1 MDKTPIPACCTY
13 FIIIYFLFVHFLWK
27 IVDLPLT
34 TYGSVR
40 LILFHKT
47 RWVNY
52 ILGSL
57 DGLVLVIQLLSY
69 RVSYIKKDGQKINL
83 FNELISRNFAT

>member
-40 LILFHKT
+40 LILYHKT

-52 ILGSL
+52 ILGTIDRL
-57 DGLVLVIQLLSY
+57 GQLHTTVITRKL
-69 RVSYIKKDGQKINL
+69 
-83 FNELISRNFAT
+83 